1 MPYTKKTDWRV
12 IGVSGDTVDGRTISE
27 RELREMA
34 ESYDPDVYGA
44 RINLEHITF
53 IIPDFASGYGDVVE
67 LKAEPWKKDPS
78 KTALLARLN
87 ITPELQRLWDSGQK
101 IYTSME
107 ITPDFADTRKAYLT
121 GLAITDKPASLG
133 TTANYT
139 AAKHRAGEK
148 FFSAYRAAE
157 PKETVMNE
165 NQNDPALTERIFAR
179 LFKKYFAD
187 PAPAETEATETK
199 AAETEVTE
207 TKAAETEATE
217 TKAAETEATETVP
230 AETEAAAEYALKL
243 GELTEKYSRAAALFD
258 KLDGEIEA
266 ARAETAALRAEF
278 DAFKADIDTRPASGN
293 RLDHT
298 GTAEGIRW

>member
-67 LKAEPWKKDPS
+67 LKAESWKKDPA

-107 ITPDFADTRKAYLT
+107 ITPDFANTKKAYLT

-157 PKETVMNE
+157 PKEIVMNE
-165 NQNDPALTERIFAR
+165 NQNDPALTEQEAEGIFAR

-187 PAPAETEATETK
+187 TAPAETEA
-199 AAETEVTE
+199 AATAPAEPE
-207 TKAAETEATE
+207 AAATAPAEPEA
-217 TKAAETEATETVP
+217 AATVP
-230 AETEAAAEYALKL
+230 EEPEAAAEYALKL

-278 DAFKADIDTRPASGN
+278 DAFKVDIDTRPVSGN
-293 RLDHT
+293 RADHT

>member
-107 ITPDFADTRKAYLT
+107 ITPDFANTKKSYLT
-121 GLAITDKPASLG
+121 GLAITDTPASLG

-148 FFSAYRAAE
+148 FFSAYRADE

-165 NQNDPALTERIFAR
+165 NQTDPALTEQEAEGIFAR
-179 LFKKYFAD
+179 LFKKYFAAN
-187 PAPAETEATETK
+187 APAEPEAAANKAAEPEAAETK
-199 AAETEVTE
+199 AAEPES
-207 TKAAETEATE
+207 
-217 TKAAETEATETVP
+217 
-230 AETEAAAEYALKL
+230 AAEYALKL

-278 DAFKADIDTRPASGN
+278 DAFKADIDTRPASGD
-293 RLDHT
+293 RPAHT

>member
-53 IIPDFASGYGDVVE
+53 IIPDFISGYGDVVE

-121 GLAITDKPASLG
+121 GLAITDTPASLG

-148 FFSAYRAAE
+148 FFSAYRADE

-165 NQNDPALTERIFAR
+165 NQNDPALTEQEAEGIFAR
-179 LFKKYFAD
+179 LFKKYFAAN
-187 PAPAETEATETK
+187 APAEPEAAANK
-199 AAETEVTE
+199 AVEPEAAANKAEES
-207 TKAAETEATE
+207 
-217 TKAAETEATETVP
+217 
-230 AETEAAAEYALKL
+230 EAAAEYALKL

>member
-53 IIPDFASGYGDVVE
+53 IIPDFISGYGDVVE

-121 GLAITDKPASLG
+121 GLAITDTPASLG

-148 FFSAYRAAE
+148 FFSAYRADE

-165 NQNDPALTERIFAR
+165 NQNDPALTEQEAEGIFAR
-179 LFKKYFAD
+179 LFKKYFAAN
-187 PAPAETEATETK
+187 APAEPEAAANK
-199 AAETEVTE
+199 AAEPEAAAN
-207 TKAAETEATE
+207 KAAES
-217 TKAAETEATETVP
+217 
-230 AETEAAAEYALKL
+230 EAAAEYALKL

-266 ARAETAALRAEF
+266 ASAETAALRAEF

>member
-199 AAETEVTE
+199 AAETE
-207 TKAAETEATE
+207 
-217 TKAAETEATETVP
+217 ATETVP

>member
-53 IIPDFASGYGDVVE
+53 IIPDFISGYGDVVE

-121 GLAITDKPASLG
+121 GLAITDTPASLG

-148 FFSAYRAAE
+148 FFSAYRADE

-165 NQNDPALTERIFAR
+165 NQNDPALTEQEAEGIFAR
-179 LFKKYFAD
+179 LFKKYFAAN
-187 PAPAETEATETK
+187 APAEPEAAANKAEESEAAANK
-199 AAETEVTE
+199 AAES
-207 TKAAETEATE
+207 
-217 TKAAETEATETVP
+217 
-230 AETEAAAEYALKL
+230 EAAAEYALKL

-278 DAFKADIDTRPASGN
+278 DAFKVDIDTRPVSGN
-293 RLDHT
+293 RADHT

>member
-53 IIPDFASGYGDVVE
+53 IIPDFISGYGDVVE

-107 ITPDFADTRKAYLT
+107 ITPDFADTKKAYLT

-148 FFSAYRAAE
+148 FFSAYRADE

-165 NQNDPALTERIFAR
+165 NETNAALTEQEAEGIFAR
-179 LFKKYFAD
+179 LFKKYFAAN
-187 PAPAETEATETK
+187 APAETEAAETK
-199 AAETEVTE
+199 AAEPE
-207 TKAAETEATE
+207 AAA
-217 TKAAETEATETVP
+217 TVP
-230 AETEAAAEYALKL
+230 EETEAAAEYALKL
-243 GELTEKYSRAAALFD
+243 GELTEKYSLAAALFD
-258 KLDGEIEA
+258 KLDGEIETA
-266 ARAETAALRAEF
+266 CAETAALRAEF
-278 DAFKADIDTRPASGN
+278 EAFKADIDTRPASGN

>member
-53 IIPDFASGYGDVVE
+53 IIPDFISGYGDVVE

-121 GLAITDKPASLG
+121 GLAITDTPASLG

-148 FFSAYRAAE
+148 FFSAYRADE

-165 NQNDPALTERIFAR
+165 NQNDPALTEQEAEGIFAR
-179 LFKKYFAD
+179 LFKKYFAAN
-187 PAPAETEATETK
+187 APAEPEAAANKAEESEAAANK
-199 AAETEVTE
+199 AAES
-207 TKAAETEATE
+207 
-217 TKAAETEATETVP
+217 
-230 AETEAAAEYALKL
+230 EAAAEYALKL
-243 GELTEKYSRAAALFD
+243 GELTEKYSRAAAMFD

>member
-107 ITPDFADTRKAYLT
+107 ITPDFANTKKSYLT
-121 GLAITDKPASLG
+121 GLAITDTPASLG

-148 FFSAYRAAE
+148 FFSAYRADE

-165 NQNDPALTERIFAR
+165 NQTDPALTKQEAEGIFAR

-187 PAPAETEATETK
+187 TAPAETEAAATK
-199 AAETEVTE
+199 AAEPEAAATVP
-207 TKAAETEATE
+207 AETEAT
-217 TKAAETEATETVP
+217 ATVP
-230 AETEAAAEYALKL
+230 AETEAAEYALKL
-243 GELTEKYSRAAALFD
+243 DDLTVKYARAVALVD

-266 ARAETAALRAEF
+266 ARTETAALRAEF
-278 DAFKADIDTRPASGN
+278 DAFKADIDKRPASGD
-293 RLDHT
+293 RPDHT
-298 GTAEGIRW
+298 GTGASICW

>member
-53 IIPDFASGYGDVVE
+53 IIPDFISGYGDVVE

-121 GLAITDKPASLG
+121 GLAITDTPASLG

-148 FFSAYRAAE
+148 FFSAYRVDE

-165 NQNDPALTERIFAR
+165 NQNDPALTEQAAEGIFAR

-187 PAPAETEATETK
+187 TAQAEPEAAATK
-199 AAETEVTE
+199 AEE
-207 TKAAETEATE
+207 
-217 TKAAETEATETVP
+217 P
-230 AETEAAAEYALKL
+230 EAAAEYALAL
-243 GELTEKYSRAAALFD
+243 GELTEKYSRTAALFD

-278 DAFKADIDTRPASGN
+278 DAFKADIDKRPASGD
-293 RLDHT
+293 RPDHT
-298 GTAEGIRW
+298 GTGASICW

>member
-53 IIPDFASGYGDVVE
+53 IIPDFISGYGDVVE

-107 ITPDFADTRKAYLT
+107 ITPDFADTKKAYLT
-121 GLAITDKPASLG
+121 GLAITDTPASLG

-148 FFSAYRAAE
+148 FFSAYRADE

-165 NQNDPALTERIFAR
+165 NQTDPALTEQEAEGIFAR

-187 PAPAETEATETK
+187 TAPAEPEAAATK
-199 AAETEVTE
+199 AAEPE
-207 TKAAETEATE
+207 AAD
-217 TKAAETEATETVP
+217 TVP
-230 AETEAAAEYALKL
+230 AEPEAAAEYALKLGKLTKL

>member
-53 IIPDFASGYGDVVE
+53 IIPDFISGYGDVVE

-121 GLAITDKPASLG
+121 GLAITDTPASLG

-148 FFSAYRAAE
+148 FFSAYRADE

-165 NQNDPALTERIFAR
+165 NQNDPALTEQEAEGIFAR
-179 LFKKYFAD
+179 LFKKYFAAN
-187 PAPAETEATETK
+187 APAEPEAAANK
-199 AAETEVTE
+199 AAEPEAAAN
-207 TKAAETEATE
+207 KAAES
-217 TKAAETEATETVP
+217 
-230 AETEAAAEYALKL
+230 EAAAEYALKL

>member
-53 IIPDFASGYGDVVE
+53 IIPDFISGYGDVVE

-121 GLAITDKPASLG
+121 GLAITDTPASLG

-148 FFSAYRAAE
+148 FFSAYRADE

-165 NQNDPALTERIFAR
+165 NQTNPALTEQEAEGIFAR

-187 PAPAETEATETK
+187 TAPAETEA
-199 AAETEVTE
+199 AA
-207 TKAAETEATE
+207 
-217 TKAAETEATETVP
+217 TVP
-230 AETEAAAEYALKL
+230 AETEATATVPAETEAAEYALKL

-278 DAFKADIDTRPASGN
+278 DAFKADIDKRPASGD
-293 RLDHT
+293 RPDHT
-298 GTAEGIRW
+298 GTGASICW

>member
-87 ITPELQRLWDSGQK
+87 ITPELQSLWDSGQK

-121 GLAITDKPASLG
+121 GLAITDTPASLG

-148 FFSAYRAAE
+148 FFSAYRADE

-165 NQNDPALTERIFAR
+165 NQTDPALTEQEAEGIFAR

-187 PAPAETEATETK
+187 TAPAETEA
-199 AAETEVTE
+199 AA
-207 TKAAETEATE
+207 
-217 TKAAETEATETVP
+217 TVP
-230 AETEAAAEYALKL
+230 AETEAAEYALKFDD
-243 GELTEKYSRAAALFD
+243 LTVKYARAVALVD

>member
-53 IIPDFASGYGDVVE
+53 IIPDFISGYGDVVE

-121 GLAITDKPASLG
+121 GLAITDTPASLG

-148 FFSAYRAAE
+148 FFSAYRVDE

-165 NQNDPALTERIFAR
+165 NQNDPALTEQAAEGIFAR

-187 PAPAETEATETK
+187 TAPAEPEAAATK
-199 AAETEVTE
+199 AEEPEAAA
-207 TKAAETEATE
+207 TKAEEPEA
-217 TKAAETEATETVP
+217 ADTVP
-230 AETEAAAEYALKL
+230 AESEAAAEYALKL

-278 DAFKADIDTRPASGN
+278 DAFKADIDKRPASGD
-293 RLDHT
+293 RPDHT
-298 GTAEGIRW
+298 GTGASICW

>member
-165 NQNDPALTERIFAR
+165 NQNDPALTEQEAEGIFAR

-187 PAPAETEATETK
+187 TAPAEPEAAANK
-199 AAETEVTE
+199 AAEPE
-207 TKAAETEATE
+207 AAA
-217 TKAAETEATETVP
+217 TVP
-230 AETEAAAEYALKL
+230 EEPEAAAEYALKL

-258 KLDGEIEA
+258 KLDGEIET

-278 DAFKADIDTRPASGN
+278 DAFKADIDTRPVSGN
-293 RLDHT
+293 RPDHT

>member
-53 IIPDFASGYGDVVE
+53 IIPDFISGYGDVVE

-107 ITPDFADTRKAYLT
+107 ITPDFADTKKAYLT
-121 GLAITDKPASLG
+121 GLAITDTPASLG

-148 FFSAYRAAE
+148 FFSAYRADE

-165 NQNDPALTERIFAR
+165 NQTDPALTEQEAEGIFAR

-187 PAPAETEATETK
+187 TAPAKSEAAATK
-199 AAETEVTE
+199 AAEPE
-207 TKAAETEATE
+207 AAD
-217 TKAAETEATETVP
+217 TVP
-230 AETEAAAEYALKL
+230 AEPEAAAEYALKLGKLTKL

>member
-53 IIPDFASGYGDVVE
+53 IIPDFISGYGDVVE

-121 GLAITDKPASLG
+121 GLAITDTPASLG

-148 FFSAYRAAE
+148 FFSAYRADE

-165 NQNDPALTERIFAR
+165 NQNDPALTEQEAEGIFAR
-179 LFKKYFAD
+179 LFKKYFAAN
-187 PAPAETEATETK
+187 APAEPEAAANK
-199 AAETEVTE
+199 AAEPEAAAN
-207 TKAAETEATE
+207 KAAES
-217 TKAAETEATETVP
+217 
-230 AETEAAAEYALKL
+230 EAAAEYALKL

-278 DAFKADIDTRPASGN
+278 DTRPASGD
-293 RLDHT
+293 RPAHT

>member
-53 IIPDFASGYGDVVE
+53 IIPDFISGYGDVVE

-121 GLAITDKPASLG
+121 GLAITDTPASLG

-148 FFSAYRAAE
+148 FFSAYRADE

-165 NQNDPALTERIFAR
+165 NQTDPALTEQEAEGIFAR

-187 PAPAETEATETK
+187 TAPAETEA
-199 AAETEVTE
+199 AA
-207 TKAAETEATE
+207 TKAAETEA
-217 TKAAETEATETVP
+217 AATVP

-243 GELTEKYSRAAALFD
+243 GELTEKYSRAAAMFD

-278 DAFKADIDTRPASGN
+278 DAFKADIDTRPASGD
-293 RLDHT
+293 RPDHT
-298 GTAEGIRW
+298 GTGASICW

>member
-107 ITPDFADTRKAYLT
+107 ITPDFANTKKSYLT
-121 GLAITDKPASLG
+121 GLAITDTPASLG

-148 FFSAYRAAE
+148 FFSAYRADE

-165 NQNDPALTERIFAR
+165 NQTDPALTEQEAEGIFAR
-179 LFKKYFAD
+179 LFKKYFAAPD
-187 PAPAETEATETK
+187 AHPPVAAATVPGETEAPAEFAYKLGELTET
-199 AAETEVTE
+199 
-207 TKAAETEATE
+207 
-217 TKAAETEATETVP
+217 
-230 AETEAAAEYALKL
+230 AEYALKL
-243 GELTEKYSRAAALFD
+243 DDLTEKYSRAAALVD

-266 ARAETAALRAEF
+266 ARTETAALRAEF
-278 DAFKADIDTRPASGN
+278 DAFKADIDKRPASGD
-293 RLDHT
+293 RPDHT
-298 GTAEGIRW
+298 GTGASICW

>member
-53 IIPDFASGYGDVVE
+53 IIPDFISGYGDVVE

-121 GLAITDKPASLG
+121 GLAITDTPASLG

-148 FFSAYRAAE
+148 FFSSYRADE
-157 PKETVMNE
+157 PKETLMNE
-165 NQNDPALTERIFAR
+165 NQTDPALTEQAAEGIFAR
-179 LFKKYFAD
+179 LFKKYFAAN
-187 PAPAETEATETK
+187 APAEPEAAANK
-199 AAETEVTE
+199 AAEPEATAN
-207 TKAAETEATE
+207 KAAESEAAAN
-217 TKAAETEATETVP
+217 KAAES
-230 AETEAAAEYALKL
+230 EAAAEYALKL

-278 DAFKADIDTRPASGN
+278 DAFKADIDKRPASGE
-293 RLDHT
+293 RPDHT
-298 GTAEGIRW
+298 GTCASICW

>member
-53 IIPDFASGYGDVVE
+53 IIPDFISGYGDVVE

-107 ITPDFADTRKAYLT
+107 ITPDFANTRKAYLT
-121 GLAITDKPASLG
+121 GLAITDTPASLG

-148 FFSAYRAAE
+148 FFSAYRADE
-157 PKETVMNE
+157 TKETVMNE
-165 NQNDPALTERIFAR
+165 NQTDPALTEQEAEGIFAR

-187 PAPAETEATETK
+187 
-199 AAETEVTE
+199 
-207 TKAAETEATE
+207 
-217 TKAAETEATETVP
+217 TVP
-230 AETEAAAEYALKL
+230 AETEAAATKAAEPEAAVTVPAETEAAATVPAETEAAEYALKL
-243 GELTEKYSRAAALFD
+243 DDLTVKYARAVALVD

-266 ARAETAALRAEF
+266 ARTETAALRAEF
-278 DAFKADIDTRPASGN
+278 DAFKADIDKRPASGD
-293 RLDHT
+293 RPDHT
-298 GTAEGIRW
+298 GTGASICW

>member
-121 GLAITDKPASLG
+121 GLAITDTPASLG

-148 FFSAYRAAE
+148 FFSAYRADE

-165 NQNDPALTERIFAR
+165 NQTDPALTEQEAEGIFAR

-187 PAPAETEATETK
+187 TAPAETEA
-199 AAETEVTE
+199 AA
-207 TKAAETEATE
+207 
-217 TKAAETEATETVP
+217 TVP
-230 AETEAAAEYALKL
+230 AETEAAEYALKFDD
-243 GELTEKYSRAAALFD
+243 LTVKYARAVALVD

>member
-67 LKAEPWKKDPS
+67 LKAESWKKDPA

-107 ITPDFADTRKAYLT
+107 ITPDFANTKKAYLT

-139 AAKHRAGEK
+139 AAKHHAGEK

-157 PKETVMNE
+157 PKEIVMNE
-165 NQNDPALTERIFAR
+165 NQNDPALTEQEAEGIFAR

-187 PAPAETEATETK
+187 TAPAETEA
-199 AAETEVTE
+199 AATAPEE
-207 TKAAETEATE
+207 
-217 TKAAETEATETVP
+217 P
-230 AETEAAAEYALKL
+230 EAAAEYALKL

-278 DAFKADIDTRPASGN
+278 DAFKADIDTRPVSGN
-293 RLDHT
+293 RADHT

>member
-53 IIPDFASGYGDVVE
+53 IIPDWVGGYGDVVE

-107 ITPDFADTRKAYLT
+107 ITPDFADTKKAYLT
-121 GLAITDKPASLG
+121 GLAITDTPASLG

-148 FFSAYRAAE
+148 FFSAYRADE
-157 PKETVMNE
+157 TKETVMNE
-165 NQNDPALTERIFAR
+165 NQTDPALTEQEAEGIFAR

-187 PAPAETEATETK
+187 TAQAEPEAAANK
-199 AAETEVTE
+199 AAEPEAAAN
-207 TKAAETEATE
+207 KAAES
-217 TKAAETEATETVP
+217 
-230 AETEAAAEYALKL
+230 EAAAEYALKL

>member
-107 ITPDFADTRKAYLT
+107 ITPDFANTKKSYLT
-121 GLAITDKPASLG
+121 GLAITDTPASLG

-148 FFSAYRAAE
+148 FFSAYRADE

-165 NQNDPALTERIFAR
+165 NQTDPALTEQEAEGIFAR
-179 LFKKYFAD
+179 LFKKYFAAN
-187 PAPAETEATETK
+187 APAEPEAAANK
-199 AAETEVTE
+199 AAEPEAAAD
-207 TKAAETEATE
+207 KAAES
-217 TKAAETEATETVP
+217 
-230 AETEAAAEYALKL
+230 EAAAEYALKL

-266 ARAETAALRAEF
+266 ALAETAALRAEF

>member
-53 IIPDFASGYGDVVE
+53 IIPDFISGYGDVVE

-121 GLAITDKPASLG
+121 GLAITDTPASLG

-148 FFSAYRAAE
+148 FFSAYRADE

-165 NQNDPALTERIFAR
+165 NQNDPALTEQEAEGIFAR
-179 LFKKYFAD
+179 LFKKYFAAN
-187 PAPAETEATETK
+187 APAEPEAAANK
-199 AAETEVTE
+199 AAEP
-207 TKAAETEATE
+207 EAP
-217 TKAAETEATETVP
+217 ATVP
-230 AETEAAAEYALKL
+230 EEPEAAAEYALKL

>member
-53 IIPDFASGYGDVVE
+53 IIPDFISGYGDVVE

-121 GLAITDKPASLG
+121 GLAITDTPASLG

-148 FFSAYRAAE
+148 FFSAYRADE

-165 NQNDPALTERIFAR
+165 NQNDPALTEQEAEGIFAR
-179 LFKKYFAD
+179 LFKKYFAAN
-187 PAPAETEATETK
+187 APAEPEAAANKAEESEAAANK
-199 AAETEVTE
+199 AAES
-207 TKAAETEATE
+207 
-217 TKAAETEATETVP
+217 
-230 AETEAAAEYALKL
+230 EAAAEYALKL

>member
-53 IIPDFASGYGDVVE
+53 IIPDFISGYGDVVE

-107 ITPDFADTRKAYLT
+107 ITPDFADTKKAYLT

-148 FFSAYRAAE
+148 FFSAYRADE
-157 PKETVMNE
+157 TKETVMNE
-165 NQNDPALTERIFAR
+165 NQTDPALTEQAAEGIFAR

-187 PAPAETEATETK
+187 DTPAETEA
-199 AAETEVTE
+199 AE
-207 TKAAETEATE
+207 TKAAETEA
-217 TKAAETEATETVP
+217 AATVP

-258 KLDGEIEA
+258 KLDSEIEA
-266 ARAETAALRAEF
+266 ARSETAELRAEF

-293 RLDHT
+293 RADHT
-298 GTAEGIRW
+298 GTGAGICW

>member
-53 IIPDFASGYGDVVE
+53 IIPDFISGYGDVVE

-121 GLAITDKPASLG
+121 GLAITDTPASLG

-148 FFSAYRAAE
+148 FFSAYRADE

-165 NQNDPALTERIFAR
+165 NQNDPALTEQEAEGIFAR
-179 LFKKYFAD
+179 LFKKYFAAN
-187 PAPAETEATETK
+187 APAEPEAAANKAVEPEAAANKAEESEAAANK
-199 AAETEVTE
+199 AAES
-207 TKAAETEATE
+207 
-217 TKAAETEATETVP
+217 
-230 AETEAAAEYALKL
+230 EAAAEYALKL

>member
-53 IIPDFASGYGDVVE
+53 IIPDFISGYGDVVE

-121 GLAITDKPASLG
+121 GLAIIDTPASLG

-148 FFSAYRAAE
+148 FFSAYRADE

-165 NQNDPALTERIFAR
+165 NQTNAALTEQAAEGIFAR
-179 LFKKYFAD
+179 LFKKYFASNT
-187 PAPAETEATETK
+187 PAEPEAAANK
-199 AAETEVTE
+199 AAEP
-207 TKAAETEATE
+207 EAPV
-217 TKAAETEATETVP
+217 TVP
-230 AETEAAAEYALKL
+230 EEPEAAAEYALKL

-293 RLDHT
+293 RADHT

>member
-27 RELREMA
+27 RELQEMA

-107 ITPDFADTRKAYLT
+107 ITPDFANTKKSYLT
-121 GLAITDKPASLG
+121 GLAITDTPASLG

-148 FFSAYRAAE
+148 FFSAYRADE

-165 NQNDPALTERIFAR
+165 NETNAALTEQEAEGIFAR
-179 LFKKYFAD
+179 LFKKYFAAN
-187 PAPAETEATETK
+187 APAETEAAATK
-199 AAETEVTE
+199 EAEPEAA
-207 TKAAETEATE
+207 A
-217 TKAAETEATETVP
+217 TVP
-230 AETEAAAEYALKL
+230 EEPEAAAEYALKL

-258 KLDGEIEA
+258 KLDDEIEA

-278 DAFKADIDTRPASGN
+278 DAFKADIDTRPVSGN
-293 RLDHT
+293 RADHT

>member
-78 KTALLARLN
+78 KTALLASLN

-107 ITPDFADTRKAYLT
+107 ITPDFANTKKSYLT
-121 GLAITDKPASLG
+121 GLAITDTPASLG

-139 AAKHRAGEK
+139 AAQHRAGEK
-148 FFSAYRAAE
+148 IFSAYRADE
-157 PKETVMNE
+157 PKENVMNE
-165 NQNDPALTERIFAR
+165 NQTNAALTEQAAEGIFAR
-179 LFKKYFAD
+179 LFKKYFAAN
-187 PAPAETEATETK
+187 APAEPEAAATK
-199 AAETEVTE
+199 AAEPE
-207 TKAAETEATE
+207 AAA
-217 TKAAETEATETVP
+217 TVP
-230 AETEAAAEYALKL
+230 EEPEAAAEYALKL

-278 DAFKADIDTRPASGN
+278 EAFKADIDTRPASGN

>member
-107 ITPDFADTRKAYLT
+107 ITPDFANTKKSYLT
-121 GLAITDKPASLG
+121 GLAITDTPASLG

-148 FFSAYRAAE
+148 FFSAYRADE

-165 NQNDPALTERIFAR
+165 NQTDPALTEQEAEGIFAR

-187 PAPAETEATETK
+187 TAPAEPEA
-199 AAETEVTE
+199 AA
-207 TKAAETEATE
+207 TKAAETEA
-217 TKAAETEATETVP
+217 AATVP
-230 AETEAAAEYALKL
+230 EEPEAAAEYALKL

>member
-53 IIPDFASGYGDVVE
+53 IIPDFISGYGDVVE

-121 GLAITDKPASLG
+121 GLAITDTPASLG

-148 FFSAYRAAE
+148 FFSAYRADE

-165 NQNDPALTERIFAR
+165 NQNDPALTEQEAEGIFAR
-179 LFKKYFAD
+179 LFKKYFAAN
-187 PAPAETEATETK
+187 APAEPEAAANKAVEPEAAANK
-199 AAETEVTE
+199 AAES
-207 TKAAETEATE
+207 
-217 TKAAETEATETVP
+217 
-230 AETEAAAEYALKL
+230 EAAAEYALKL

>member
-67 LKAEPWKKDPS
+67 LKAESWKKDPS

-121 GLAITDKPASLG
+121 GLAITDTPASLG

-148 FFSAYRAAE
+148 FFSAYRADE

-165 NQNDPALTERIFAR
+165 NQNDPALTEQEAEGIFAR
-179 LFKKYFAD
+179 LFKKYFAAN
-187 PAPAETEATETK
+187 APAEPEAAANK
-199 AAETEVTE
+199 AVEPEAAANKAEES
-207 TKAAETEATE
+207 
-217 TKAAETEATETVP
+217 
-230 AETEAAAEYALKL
+230 EAAAEYALKL

>member
-53 IIPDFASGYGDVVE
+53 IIPDFISGYGDVVE

-121 GLAITDKPASLG
+121 GLAITDTPASLG

-148 FFSAYRAAE
+148 FFSAYRADE

-165 NQNDPALTERIFAR
+165 NQNDPALTEQEAEGIFAR
-179 LFKKYFAD
+179 LFKKYFAAN
-187 PAPAETEATETK
+187 APAEPEAAANK
-199 AAETEVTE
+199 AAEPEAAAN
-207 TKAAETEATE
+207 KAAESEAP
-217 TKAAETEATETVP
+217 AEFAYKLGEPTETV
-230 AETEAAAEYALKL
+230 EYALKL
-243 GELTEKYSRAAALFD
+243 DDLTVKYARAVALVD

-278 DAFKADIDTRPASGN
+278 DAFKADIDTRPASGD
-293 RLDHT
+293 RPDHT

>member
-107 ITPDFADTRKAYLT
+107 ITPDFANTQKSYLT
-121 GLAITDKPASLG
+121 GLAITDTPASLG

-148 FFSAYRAAE
+148 FFSAYRADE
-157 PKETVMNE
+157 TKETVMNE
-165 NQNDPALTERIFAR
+165 NQNDPALTEQEAEGIFAR

-187 PAPAETEATETK
+187 TAPAEPEAAANK
-199 AAETEVTE
+199 AAEPE
-207 TKAAETEATE
+207 AAA
-217 TKAAETEATETVP
+217 TVP
-230 AETEAAAEYALKL
+230 EEPEAAAEYALKL
-243 GELTEKYSRAAALFD
+243 DDLTVKYARAVALVD

-278 DAFKADIDTRPASGN
+278 NAFKADIDTRPASGD
-293 RLDHT
+293 RPDHT